1 MKLTCPDCA
10 TQFSIDDDVI
20 GHNGRTVRCSQC
32 LGTWFV
38 ASDPDVI
45 DLREQVSAQQA
56 QDNFTDGY
64 VERPQDR
71 SPPPQIRQKAVLD
84 SSVVGAATLANTE
97 LEARAS
103 SQKRSPVQNM
113 VEEFDVS
120 NAPHAQIRDN
130 RERKKVRRRLAGVA
144 MIWGVTLLILAA
156 AVMMLYLMRAQI
168 TEKFSV
174 TIKMYQAFGISIPMA
189 GLEIYGVETHYG
201 DDNGVQTL
209 FVDGKIKNVDRI
221 SRDVPLLRLSLKNA
235 EGVVL
240 TSWVVEPSQAV
251 LQSEGILKFSSQLPN
266 PPTEAEDLAT
276 NFVDESIS
284 APDVPV
290 KLE

>member
-10 TQFSIDDDVI
+10 TQFSIDGDVI

-32 LGTWFV
+32 SGTWFV

-56 QDNFTDGY
+56 QDNFTEGY
-64 VERPQDR
+64 VERPQDT
-71 SPPPQIRQKAVLD
+71 PQPPQIRQKSILD

-103 SQKRSPVQNM
+103 AQNM
-113 VEEFDVS
+113 DEEFDVS
-120 NAPHAQIRDN
+120 NTPHAQIRN
-130 RERKKVRRRLAGVA
+130 QRERKKVRRRLAGVA
-144 MIWGVTLLILAA
+144 MIWGVTLLIIAA
-156 AVMMLYLMRAQI
+156 VVMMLYLMRAQV
-168 TEKFSV
+168 TERFSV
-174 TIKMYQAFGISIPMA
+174 TIKMYQAFGVSIPMA

-221 SRDVPLLRLSLKNA
+221 ARDVPLLRLSLKNA

-240 TSWVVEPSQAV
+240 TSWVVEPTQAV

-266 PPTEAEDLAT
+266 PPTQAEDLAT
-276 NFVDESIS
+276 NFVDETIS